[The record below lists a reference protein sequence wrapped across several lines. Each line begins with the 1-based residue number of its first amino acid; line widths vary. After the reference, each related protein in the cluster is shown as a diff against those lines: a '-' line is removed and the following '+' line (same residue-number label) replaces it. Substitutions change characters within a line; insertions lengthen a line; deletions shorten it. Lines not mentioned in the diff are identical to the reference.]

1 VKRTNR
7 KTTLLALFIIAVVT
21 VLPLTARGQ
30 CDHACDLPPKAE
42 RGDCWIVID
51 ANTGTVRE
59 GSIRFSDRCEQVRV
73 YYVNKN
79 PFKYSYSFTSK
90 FVPYDTETALAFLK
104 LIPGFGETVK
114 SVAEPASNVADTACS
129 GTDLAKSRAL
139 KKRALDLAAK
149 FKSDSESLATSVNN
163 ALASYNTYKTNL
175 GSFFDKTDN
184 DNAFA
189 SGSDS
194 CAQLCQLA
202 KDRLAEYAGLPDLEA
217 LGIKVDGFD
226 QKVTAESEIT
236 KLEADINAF
245 QPSAAN
251 GGDDCR
257 TETVN
262 AAMLVINQIR
272 DASKTAKTRLAELKK
287 AKETLDQKTKIVK
300 AGASDSFVEVVPA
313 QRDDSRG
320 GKLTLNI
327 ARKNL
332 RNPDSKLDDRTVTLL
347 IGEPSLF
354 LTAGIGF
361 STVSD
366 RRVIRQAALVSDGKG
381 GTKLGTVF
389 GFDENSNFKP
399 SGVFML
405 TAPLKR
411 FGNGMTI
418 GPSAGLVISSRNG
431 TTEPEFI
438 AGLSLGLLRNTVF
451 ISGGFHA
458 ARRESLASGFK
469 IGQEVPADLKDPLP
483 LEKRFTG
490 GAMFSITYR
499 IK

>member
-1 VKRTNR
+1 MKIKSIIKRVG
-7 KTTLLALFIIAVVT
+7 LLGLVLLL
-21 VLPLTARGQ
+21 VLPGLAMGQ
-30 CDHACDLPPKAE
+30 CENRCTLPPKKDRRE
-42 RGDCWIVID
+42 CSIVVD
-51 ANTGTVRE
+51 ANNGTIIE
-59 GSIRFSDRCEQVRV
+59 GSIRLPDKCDQVTV

-79 PFKYSYSFTSK
+79 PFKYSYAFSST
-90 FVPYDTETALAFLK
+90 FVPFDTEAALALLK
-104 LIPGFGETVK
+104 LISGDFGKALTSVMGQTSSMATPSNPGDIQCTGANGTASQALIKRANDLKDESEKLAKEIDTAVK
-114 SVAEPASNVADTACS
+114 SYSSHKDKQARFFTDTE
-129 GTDLAKSRAL
+129 D
-139 KKRALDLAAK
+139 
-149 FKSDSESLATSVNN
+149 
-163 ALASYNTYKTNL
+163 
-175 GSFFDKTDN
+175 
-184 DNAFA
+184 DNAFKA
-189 SGSDS
+189 GSSS
-194 CAQLCQLA
+194 CTELCTTARNLVAAFDELA
-202 KDRLAEYAGLPDLEA
+202 DLDKLVA
-217 LGIKVDGFD
+217 GIKSFQD
-226 QKVTAESEIT
+226 KLS
-236 KLEADINAF
+236 KLEQDLNAF
-245 QPSAAN
+245 NPTGDDATACKLGTKNAVAPLVKSGNEDSTKYSAAL
-251 GGDDCR
+251 DTLKQTR
-257 TETVN
+257 TTLE
-262 AAMLVINQIR
+262 
-272 DASKTAKTRLAELKK
+272 KTAKLIRNG
-287 AKETLDQKTKIVK
+287 VN
-300 AGASDSFVEVVPA
+300 SDLIEVVPA

-320 GKLTLNI
+320 GKLTLTI

-332 RNPDSKLDDRTVTLL
+332 RNPDSKLDDRSVTLL
-347 IGEPSLF
+347 IGEPNLF
-354 LTAGIGF
+354 FTAGIGF

-399 SGVFML
+399 SGLFML

-418 GPSAGLVISSRNG
+418 GPSAGLVLSSRNG